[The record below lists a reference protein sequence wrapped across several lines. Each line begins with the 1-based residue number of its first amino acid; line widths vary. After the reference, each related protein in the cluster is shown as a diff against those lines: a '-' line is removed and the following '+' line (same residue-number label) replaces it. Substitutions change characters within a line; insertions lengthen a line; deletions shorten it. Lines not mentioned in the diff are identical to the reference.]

1 MSKEASQTAQNTQT
15 KTQSVQKTDDFLS
28 RFNPKN
34 IDYDWAKN
42 LGMNVI
48 AALIIFIIGRWL
60 VKLIAHVTG
69 KAMTKSGT
77 DETLIIFTKDLL
89 IFVGYI
95 FVIVAALNKLGVN
108 TASAI
113 AVIGAAGLAIG
124 LAFQGALANF
134 AAGCLI
140 IIFRPF
146 KVGDLIQAGGELGKV
161 REIELFTTKM
171 VTPDN
176 KTVIV
181 PNAQLTADKII
192 NFTET
197 DEIRLDLVFGVSYAA
212 DIDHVKKVI
221 AQVLDSDKRILK
233 NPAYFIGVKAHAD
246 SSVNFAVRPWVKAD
260 EYWNVFFSLQE
271 EMKKA
276 FDKENIEIP
285 FPQRDVHIK
294 ND

>member
-1 MSKEASQTAQNTQT
+1 MSKETSQAAQNTQT
-15 KTQSVQKTDDFLS
+15 KAQSVQKTDDFLG

-42 LGMNVI
+42 LGMNII
-48 AALIIFIIGRWL
+48 AALIIFIIGRWV
-60 VKLIAHVTG
+60 VKLIAQITG

-77 DETLIIFTKDLL
+77 EETLIIFTKDLL

-212 DIDHVKKVI
+212 NIDHVKKVI
-221 AQVLDSDKRILK
+221 AQVLDDDKRILK
-233 NPAYFIGVKAHAD
+233 DPAYFIGVKAHAD

>member
-1 MSKEASQTAQNTQT
+1 
-15 KTQSVQKTDDFLS
+15 
-28 RFNPKN
+28 
-34 IDYDWAKN
+34 
-42 LGMNVI
+42 
-48 AALIIFIIGRWL
+48 
-60 VKLIAHVTG
+60 
-69 KAMTKSGT
+69 MTKSGT